1 MVIAAAISVDFSVS
15 ANRRILG
22 PERRPDERMLMSDTT
37 RLVVVCGLP
46 GAGKSTVAAAV
57 ADRLDAAIVR
67 TDVVRKE
74 LFPDPSYTDEESRR
88 TYEAVFDRA
97 GDRLEAG
104 DPVVLDGTFRRAARR
119 QEARELAERRDAAP
133 QLVRVSCD
141 EQTAKAR
148 IRSRADDP
156 SDADVDVYDLLREE
170 FEPVEDPVVVDNSG
184 DLDSTL
190 ARVRTLF

>member
-1 MVIAAAISVDFSVS
+1 
-15 ANRRILG
+15 
-22 PERRPDERMLMSDTT
+22 MSDTT

-74 LFPDPSYTDEESRR
+74 LFPDPSYTDEESSR

-97 GDRLEAG
+97 SERLEAG
-104 DPVVLDGTFRRAARR
+104 DSVVLDGTFRRGVRR
-119 QEARELAERRDAAP
+119 REARDLAERRNVALR
-133 QLVRVSCD
+133 LVRVRCD
-141 EQTAKAR
+141 EQTAKDR

-156 SDADVDVYDLLREE
+156 SDADVGVYDLLREE

-190 ARVRTLF
+190 DRVRALF

>member
-1 MVIAAAISVDFSVS
+1 MCVAAAISADFTTI

-22 PERRPDERMLMSDTT
+22 PERRPIERIPMSDTT

-46 GAGKSTVAAAV
+46 GAGKSTVASAV
-57 ADRLDAAIVR
+57 ADRLDAALVR

-74 LFPDPSYTDEESRR
+74 LFPDPSYTAEESRR
-88 TYEAVFDRA
+88 TYEAVYDRA
-97 GDRLEAG
+97 GDRLAG
-104 DPVVLDGTFRRAARR
+104 GDSVVLDGTFRRAARR
-119 QEARELAERRDAAP
+119 QEARDLAERRGADLR
-133 QLVRVSCD
+133 LVRVSCD
-141 EQTAKAR
+141 ERTAKAR

>member
-1 MVIAAAISVDFSVS
+1 
-15 ANRRILG
+15 
-22 PERRPDERMLMSDTT
+22 MSGTT
-37 RLVVVCGLP
+37 RLVVVYGLP

-74 LFPDPSYTDEESRR
+74 LFSDPSYTDEESQQ

-97 GDRLEAG
+97 GDRLAAG
-104 DPVVLDGTFRRAARR
+104 DPVVLDGTFRRTDRR
-119 QEARELAERRDAAP
+119 REARSLAERRGVPA
-133 QLVRVSCD
+133 QLLRVRCD

-148 IRSRADDP
+148 IRSREDDP

>member
-1 MVIAAAISVDFSVS
+1 MPILAAIAVDIS
-15 ANRRILG
+15 AGAYRRIFR
-22 PERRPDERMLMSDTT
+22 PERRPSERIPMSDTT

-46 GAGKSTVAAAV
+46 GAGKSTVATAV
-57 ADRLDAAIVR
+57 TDRLDAALVR

-74 LFPDPSYTDEESRR
+74 LFSDPSYTAEESRR
-88 TYEAVFDRA
+88 TYEAMFERA
-97 GDRLEAG
+97 GSYLAG
-104 DPVVLDGTFRRAARR
+104 GDSVVLDGTFRRAARR
-119 QEARELAERRDAAP
+119 QQARDLAERRDAAL

-141 EQTAKAR
+141 EQTAKER

-184 DLDSTL
+184 DLDATL
-190 ARVRTLF
+190 ARVRSLF